1 MEEGEEKVMSEEHL
15 NDLELLNLLTD
26 AVRMHSAYV
35 ENNLK
40 KMGLQMGQGAV
51 ISTLGKYGDLPQN
64 QIAKLR
70 KVSPATISV
79 MIRRMENNGLIER
92 KSDEKDAKVHIISLT
107 DKGKD
112 AYNELSADFDKN
124 PDIVFDGLSI
134 EDKKHAE
141 IILKRICDNLERN
154 EKEKKK

>member
-1 MEEGEEKVMSEEHL
+1 MTEEQMKREEHL

-40 KMGLQMGQGAV
+40 RMGLQMGQGAV

-92 KSDEKDAKVHIISLT
+92 KNDEKDAKVHIISLT
-107 DKGKD
+107 EKGKE
-112 AYNELSADFDKN
+112 AYNELSADFDRN
-124 PDIVFDGLSI
+124 PDIVFEGLSI

-141 IILKRICDNLERN
+141 VILKRICDNLEAKN
-154 EKEKKK
+154 SK